1 MMTEKRFMHRYFID
15 KFRKGKKVEYQLF
28 SIQLKGRGV
37 KGSKPLTS
45 KTQLLK
51 QVGKVV

>member
-1 MMTEKRFMHRYFID
+1 MAKRFIHRYFID
-15 KFRKGKKVEYQLF
+15 KFRDGKRVEYQLF

-45 KTQLLK
+45 KTQLIK
-51 QVGKVV
+51 RIGKMV